1 MEDNYNQPERR
12 RFIRL
17 NHIAHLNYKI
27 CKKETILKLLTGYT
41 SNISQAGL
49 LCNIRDKVTRNDVLW
64 LHFDRDI
71 LNICEE
77 LEKRS
82 FIYQNGIIGKVVRIA
97 NKQDG
102 SYNVGIKFI
111 TREESI
117 KPEIKFLLKDLREK
131 EYGQL

>member
-1 MEDNYNQPERR
+1 MENNYNGPERR

-17 NHIAHLNYKI
+17 NHIADLNYKI
-27 CKKETILKLLTGYT
+27 CKKETIHKLLAGYT
-41 SNISQAGL
+41 SNVSQAGL
-49 LCNIRDKVTRNDVLW
+49 LCNIKDKVHRNDVLW

-97 NKQDG
+97 DKHDG
-102 SYNVGIKFI
+102 TYNVGIKFI

-117 KPEIKFLLKDLREK
+117 KPEIKSLFKDR
-131 EYGQL
+131 